1 MPKVF
6 AKDSTAHRV
15 WQVAGYGGL
24 AVLIIWIATSQP
36 DFRVQRFSLVAA
48 FAVAVLGLNLVT
60 GYSGQISLGHSAFF
74 GLGAYMSA
82 ILVADYGW
90 PYYATLPVVLVG
102 GGVAGFIVGLPALRI
117 RGLYLALVTL
127 ALAIAFPSI
136 AKIPQLSDLT
146 GGANG
151 KTVNSFRQWTAPGWL
166 PFDVTSDGWRF
177 LVLCITGAVLFLIA
191 SNVIRSRVGR
201 ALLALRDNE
210 TGAAVSGV
218 YPAGWKTSAFAVSAG
233 FAAVGGSLQVLAIP
247 VVGPDTGGFVVAI
260 ELITGLVIGG
270 VATISGAVLGG
281 LAIVW
286 LPELTKNWGGYIPLF
301 SDSDAPLLANAAY
314 GILLIAVVFVMP
326 GGVVWFIRYVRSK
339 LVRFTPRLPTPS
351 TVRKDIPVPAVMA
364 GTVPQV
370 QGGETA

>member
-1 MPKVF
+1 MPKLIE
-6 AKDSTAHRV
+6 KGSPAHRL
-15 WQVAGYGGL
+15 WQVLGYGGV

-48 FAVAVLGLNLVT
+48 LTVAVLGLNLVT

-74 GLGAYMSA
+74 GFGAYMSA

-90 PYYATLPVVLVG
+90 PFYATLPVVLLSG
-102 GGVAGFIVGLPALRI
+102 ALIGFIVGLPALRI

-136 AKIPQLSDLT
+136 AKISQLSDLT

-151 KTVNSFRQWTAPGWL
+151 KTVDSFRAWEAPGWL
-166 PFDVTSDGWRF
+166 PFDVNSDGWRF
-177 LVLCITGAVLFLIA
+177 LVLCITGAVLFLLA
-191 SNVIRSRVGR
+191 SNVTRSRVGR
-201 ALLALRDNE
+201 ALLAVRDNE

-247 VVGPDTGGFVVAI
+247 VVGPETGGFVVAI

-270 VATISGAVLGG
+270 LATISGAVIGG

-286 LPELTKNWGGYIPLF
+286 LPELTKNWGGYLPLF
-301 SDSDAPLLANAAY
+301 DEADAPLLANAAY

-326 GGVVWFIRYVRSK
+326 GGIVWFIRFVRSK
-339 LVRFTPRLPTPS
+339 FVRFVPRLPAAS
-351 TVRKDIPVPAVMA
+351 SVPEDAPAPAAMA
-364 GTVPQV
+364 GTVPQA